1 MKPRTATR
9 LVSVAA
15 VVAIAA
21 TGAPALAST
30 GDAHPVKSLVGLID
44 AIPAW
49 AAGVAP
55 KVLEPAT
62 APVQITL
69 ALKGRDEAGLERFD
83 AEVSNPA
90 SAMYRHFLT
99 KAEYEQRFAPAASEL
114 GAVRSW
120 LQSKGFVV
128 DATTASRGL
137 VTAHAPS
144 ALVAGL
150 FNTTFGLFK
159 VAGQLLR
166 SPLSE
171 PTMPSGLR
179 AVVSTVIGLAQ
190 NPAVSNASPAPAF
203 INARPCS
210 HYFGQKMAAKQPK
223 YDGNRQAYAICGYK
237 VAQVRSAYGLN
248 KVALTGKGATVGVV
262 DAFASPTITQDVNE
276 WSRRQG
282 IPGLG
287 AGQLDQVALP
297 GMSSLPEVNIV
308 LPILDGQ
315 GWQEEESLD
324 VEAVHGIAPGANIV
338 YYSAL
343 NGFGLNVGPY
353 EVGLEPLIVAL
364 GEAVESDKVQ
374 VVSDSWGGAN
384 DAPTPGD
391 DLILNLITDEAAAE
405 GITIDF
411 SSGDSGDQVASN
423 GARAAD
429 FPATSPGVT
438 AVGGTTLEVGKHGQ
452 RVAETYWGTLK
463 APVKKG
469 RWDIK
474 GKIFNGA
481 GGGGVSTS
489 YAEPSWQKGVVPAS
503 ETTYGGLARPGR
515 VEPDVSMVA
524 DSTTGL
530 AIGLTEHFAD
540 GTDHY
545 GEFRIG
551 GTSLSCP
558 LFSALLALAI
568 GKAGHGLGL
577 INPTLYSKAG
587 TAAGRA
593 KLFNNPT
600 AITRSHGESTLANV
614 RPDYA
619 ATDNPKSAV
628 SYTLRLLGNVGTLHA
643 LPGYDDSTGLGTP
656 KGPALIAA
664 LSE

>member
-1 MKPRTATR
+1 MRPSTVRRISA
-9 LVSVAA
+9 AA
-15 VVAIAA
+15 VLAVVGTA
-21 TGAPALAST
+21 APALAAPSN
-30 GDAHPVKSLVGLID
+30 AHPVKSLVGLID
-44 AIPAW
+44 AIPSW
-49 AAGVAP
+49 AAGVVP
-55 KVLEPAT
+55 QVLEPAT

-69 ALKGRDEAGLERFD
+69 ALKGRDETGLKQFV
-83 AEVSNPA
+83 AEVSDPA
-90 SAMYRHFLT
+90 SPSYRHFLT
-99 KAEYEQRFAPAASEL
+99 KAQYEQRFAPAASEL
-114 GAVRSW
+114 SAARGW
-120 LQSKGFVV
+120 LTRAGFVI
-128 DATTASRGL
+128 DGATASRGL
-137 VTAHAPS
+137 ITAHAAS
-144 ALVAGL
+144 SVVGGL
-150 FNTTFGLFK
+150 FDTTFGLFN

-166 SPLSE
+166 APLSQ
-171 PTMPSGLR
+171 PTMPTGLR
-179 AVVSTVIGLAQ
+179 AITSTVIGLAQ

-210 HYFGQKMAAKQPK
+210 RYYGQKMATKQPK
-223 YDGNRQAYAICGYK
+223 YDGRHQAYAICGYT
-237 VAQVRSAYGLN
+237 VGQVRSAYGLN
-248 KVALTGKGATVGVV
+248 KVPLTGKGATVGVV

-276 WSRRQG
+276 WASRQG
-282 IPGLG
+282 IPGLA

-324 VEAVHGIAPGANIV
+324 VEAVHGIAPGAKII

-343 NGFGLNVGPY
+343 NGFGLSVGPF

-364 GEAVESDKVQ
+364 GQAVESDKVQ
-374 VVSDSWGGAN
+374 VVSNSWGGASDN
-384 DAPTPGD
+384 PTPGD
-391 DLILNLITDEAAAE
+391 DAIMNVLTNEAAAE

-411 SSGDSGDQVASN
+411 SSGDAGDQVASS
-423 GARAAD
+423 GKRSAD

-452 RVAETYWGTLK
+452 RTGETYWGTLK

-469 RWDIK
+469 AWDVK

-481 GGGGVSTS
+481 GGGGVSTAF
-489 YAEPSWQKGVVPAS
+489 AEPSWQQGVVPQS
-503 ETTYGGLARPGR
+503 EATYGGLARAGR
-515 VEPDVSMVA
+515 VVPDVSMVA

-530 AIGLTEHFAD
+530 AIGLTEHYAD

-558 LFSALLALAI
+558 LFSALLALAV

-587 TAAGRA
+587 TPAGLH
-593 KLFNNPT
+593 KLFYDPT
-600 AITRSHGESTLANV
+600 AITRAHGESTLANV

-619 ATDNPKSAV
+619 ATDNPKSQV

-643 LPGYDDSTGLGTP
+643 RPGYDDSTGLGSP
-656 KGPALIAA
+656 RGPALVAA
-664 LSE
+664 LS